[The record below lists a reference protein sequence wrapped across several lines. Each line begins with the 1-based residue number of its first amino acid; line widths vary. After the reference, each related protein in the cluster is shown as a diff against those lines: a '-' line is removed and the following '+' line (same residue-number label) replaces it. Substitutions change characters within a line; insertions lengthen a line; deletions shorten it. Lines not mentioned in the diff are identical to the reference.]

1 MNFVLTIWWYSMV
14 EKYFDADADMSV
26 LAGKKIAVVGYG
38 SQGRGQ
44 ALNLKDSGLDVII
57 GVRPGRSWEAAIKDG
72 FEVYQVADAAKM
84 ADIIQVLLPDEDQAA
99 IYQASIRQGLSAG
112 KTLMFSHG
120 FNIHYGQIVP
130 PPDVNVVMVAPKGPG
145 HMVRRMYEEGKG
157 VPALIAVEKDAT
169 GQAKAIALA
178 YAKGIGATRAAVF
191 ETSFKEETETDL
203 FGEQA
208 VLCGGCTALVRAG
221 FETLVAN
228 GYAPEM
234 AYLEVLHELKLIVDL
249 IYEGG
254 FTKMRD
260 SISNTAQYG
269 DLTRGPRVIGPES
282 YAAMQEILEEIQDG
296 RFAKEWILENM
307 TRRPVFTALTRA
319 DEEHEIE
326 EVGAEIRA
334 LMPQFQK
341 K

>member
-1 MNFVLTIWWYSMV
+1 MV
-14 EKYFDADADMSV
+14 EKYFDADADMGV
-26 LAGKKIAVVGYG
+26 LAGKKIAVIGYG

-44 ALNLKDSGLDVII
+44 ALNLKDSGLDVVI
-57 GVRPGRSWEAAIKDG
+57 GVRPGKSWEKAIKDG
-72 FEVYQVADAAKM
+72 LEVFQVADAAHE

-99 IYQASIRQGLSAG
+99 VYRSAVRQGLTGG

-157 VPALIAVEKDAT
+157 VPALIAVEQDAT
-169 GQAKAIALA
+169 GDAKAIALA

-191 ETSFKEETETDL
+191 ETTFREETETDL

-208 VLCGGCTALVRAG
+208 VLCGGCTSLVRAG

-254 FTKMRD
+254 FSGMRD
-260 SISNTAQYG
+260 SISNTAKYG
-269 DLTRGPRVIGPES
+269 DLTRGPRVVGPET
-282 YAAMQEILEEIQDG
+282 YEAMQEILDEIQDG

-307 TRRPVFTALTRA
+307 TGRPVFTALTRA
-319 DEEHEIE
+319 DEGHEIE
-326 EVGAEIRA
+326 RVGKEIRA

>member
-1 MNFVLTIWWYSMV
+1 MV
-14 EKYFDADADMSV
+14 EKYFDADADMGV
-26 LAGKKIAVVGYG
+26 LAGKKIAVIGYG

-44 ALNLKDSGLDVII
+44 ALNLKDSGLDVVI
-57 GVRPGRSWEAAIKDG
+57 GVRPGKSWEMAIKDG
-72 FEVYQVADAAKM
+72 FEVFQVADAARE
-84 ADIIQVLLPDEDQAA
+84 AEIVQVLLPDEDQAA
-99 IYQASIRQGLSAG
+99 VYRSAVRQGLTGG

-157 VPALIAVEKDAT
+157 VPALIAVEQDAT
-169 GQAKAIALA
+169 GDAKAIALA

-191 ETSFKEETETDL
+191 ETTFREETETDL

-208 VLCGGCTALVRAG
+208 VLCGGCTSLIKAG

-254 FTKMRD
+254 FSGMRD
-260 SISNTAQYG
+260 SISNTAKYG
-269 DLTRGPRVIGPES
+269 DLTRGPRVIGPET
-282 YAAMQEILEEIQDG
+282 YEAMQEILDEIQDG

-307 TRRPVFTALTRA
+307 TGRPVFTALTRA

-326 EVGAEIRA
+326 CVGKEIRA

>member
-1 MNFVLTIWWYSMV
+1 MV
-14 EKYFDADADMSV
+14 EKYFDADADMGV
-26 LAGKKIAVVGYG
+26 LAGKKIAVIGYG

-44 ALNLKDSGLDVII
+44 ALNLKDSGLDVVI
-57 GVRPGRSWEAAIKDG
+57 GVRPGKSWEMAIKDG
-72 FEVYQVADAAKM
+72 LEVFQVADAARE

-99 IYQASIRQGLSAG
+99 VYRSAVRQGLTAG

-157 VPALIAVEKDAT
+157 VPALIAVEQDAT
-169 GQAKAIALA
+169 GDAKAIALA

-191 ETSFKEETETDL
+191 ETTFREETETDL

-208 VLCGGCTALVRAG
+208 VLCGGCTALIKAG
-221 FETLVAN
+221 FETLVTN

-254 FTKMRD
+254 FSGMRD
-260 SISNTAQYG
+260 SISNTAKYG
-269 DLTRGPRVIGPES
+269 DLTRGPRVIGPET
-282 YAAMQEILEEIQDG
+282 YDAMQEILDEIQDG

-307 TRRPVFTALTRA
+307 TGRPVFTALTRA
-319 DEEHEIE
+319 DEGHEIE
-326 EVGAEIRA
+326 SVGREIRA

>member
-1 MNFVLTIWWYSMV
+1 MV
-14 EKYFDADADMSV
+14 EKYFDADADMGV
-26 LAGKKIAVVGYG
+26 LAGKKIAVIGYG

-57 GVRPGRSWEAAIKDG
+57 GVRPGKSWEMAIKDG
-72 FEVYQVADAAKM
+72 FEVFQVADAARE
-84 ADIIQVLLPDEDQAA
+84 AEIVQVLLPDEDQAA
-99 IYQASIRQGLSAG
+99 VYRSAVRQGLTGG

-157 VPALIAVEKDAT
+157 VPALIAVEQDAT
-169 GQAKAIALA
+169 GDAKAIALA

-191 ETSFKEETETDL
+191 ETTFREETETDL

-208 VLCGGCTALVRAG
+208 VLCGGCTSLIKAG

-254 FTKMRD
+254 FSGMRD
-260 SISNTAQYG
+260 SISNTAKYG
-269 DLTRGPRVIGPES
+269 DLTRGPRVIGPET
-282 YAAMQEILEEIQDG
+282 YEAMQEILDEIQDG

-307 TRRPVFTALTRA
+307 TGRPVFTALTRA

-326 EVGAEIRA
+326 CVGKEIRA